1 MLNKIEINRFRKF
14 NYLEIND
21 LKRVNLILGSN
32 NSGKTSILES
42 IFTYCCGLNID
53 SIISNV
59 TIRGDKQIYGN
70 YDFLEKVI
78 SMFNDKD
85 NLEFKIKGEDINGN
99 INEFTNKIELGSM
112 YQSMLLNK
120 YSNTSIN
127 SNMNRVL
134 NWKVE
139 SIYGDKIERIIEN
152 NIVDSL
158 NNQMLILPNL
168 NANFND
174 ILSHRNQKENTSI
187 YANIKRSNLF
197 NEFKENMKE
206 VFGDIEDI
214 DSIPYPDGT
223 SAPVSIKYKDKELLP
238 LYNFGDGHQRWFY
251 ILGNMMIKPN
261 SIFCIEEID
270 STFHYGAQR
279 DLSKNI
285 MKYSKKFNS
294 QVFITSHSIEFVD
307 NFLKGISELDDSTLL
322 NEVNIITLKSNSKG
336 ETKARILNGEEAIE
350 TRINYGLE
358 LM

>member
-1 MLNKIEINRFRKF
+1 MLKELEIKNFRKF
-14 NYLEIND
+14 NNLKIDN

-32 NSGKTSILES
+32 NSGKTSILEA
-42 IFTYCCGLNID
+42 IFTYCCGLNVD
-53 SIISNV
+53 PIITNV
-59 TIRGDKQIYGN
+59 AVRGDKDIYGS
-70 YDFLEKVI
+70 YDFIEKVI
-78 SMFNDKD
+78 SIFHNRN
-85 NLEFKIKGEDINGN
+85 NLEFKIKGRDMYGN
-99 INEFTNKIELGSM
+99 INEFTNSVTLGSI
-112 YQSMLLNK
+112 YNSMV
-120 YSNTSIN
+120 SNDYNNVSIN
-127 SNMNRVL
+127 NNINRVL
-134 NWKVE
+134 EWDIADVYNN
-139 SIYGDKIERIIEN
+139 KIKKIIEH
-152 NIVDSL
+152 NILDSL
-158 NNQMLILPNL
+158 NNQILVPPNM
-168 NANFND
+168 NAKFND

-187 YANIKRSNLF
+187 YASLKRSSIF

-214 DSIPYPDGT
+214 DSIPYPDGS
-223 SAPVSIKYKDKELLP
+223 SAPVSIKYKNKDLLP

-307 NFLKGISELDDSTLL
+307 NFLKGISELNDSSLL
-322 NEVNIITLKSNSKG
+322 DEVNIITLKSNSKG
-336 ETKARILNGEEAIE
+336 ETKARILDGKKAIE

-358 LM
+358 LR

>member
-1 MLNKIEINRFRKF
+1 MLNKIEINGFRKF
-14 NYLEIND
+14 SHLEMNN

-53 SIISNV
+53 PIITNV
-59 TIRGDKQIYGN
+59 TIRGDKEIYGN
-70 YDFLEKVI
+70 YDFLEKVL
-78 SMFNDKD
+78 SMFNDKN

-112 YQSMLLNK
+112 YQSMVSNK
-120 YSNTSIN
+120 YNNIPIN
-127 SNMNRVL
+127 GNINRVL
-134 NWKVE
+134 NWRIE
-139 SIYGDKIERIIEN
+139 SKYGNRIEKSIEN
-152 NIVDSL
+152 NIIDSL
-158 NNQMLILPNL
+158 NTQMLIPPNL

-174 ILSHRNQKENTSI
+174 ILAHRNQKENTSI

-214 DSIPYPDGT
+214 DSIPYPDGS

-251 ILGNMMIKPN
+251 ILGNMMIKQN

-270 STFHYGAQR
+270 STFHYKAQK
-279 DLSKNI
+279 DLSRNI
-285 MKYSKKFNS
+285 MKYAIKFNS
-294 QVFITSHSIEFVD
+294 QVFITSHSIEFID
-307 NFLKGISELDDSTLL
+307 NFLEGINELGDSSLL
-322 NEVNIITLKSNSKG
+322 NEVNIITLKTNSKG
-336 ETKARILNGEEAIE
+336 KTIARTLNGREAIDSRE
-350 TRINYGLE
+350 NYGLE
-358 LM
+358 LR